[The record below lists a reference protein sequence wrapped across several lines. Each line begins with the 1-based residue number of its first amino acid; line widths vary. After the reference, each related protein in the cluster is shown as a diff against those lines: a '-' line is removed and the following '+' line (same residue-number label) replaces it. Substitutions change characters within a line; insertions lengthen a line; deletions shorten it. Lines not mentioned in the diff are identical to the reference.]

1 VEPVIAFARA
11 ATRWPGITPLLR
23 NPVSG
28 DFTGYSRRHVAGWR
42 NAPWGARRINVSQVD
57 SRADSES
64 NDAIT
69 GDFGFYR

>member
-1 VEPVIAFARA
+1 MAGYHTIVAQPSKRRFYRVLA
-11 ATRWPGITPLLR
+11 APRCRLEKRSL
-23 NPVSG
+23 
-28 DFTGYSRRHVAGWR
+28 
-42 NAPWGARRINVSQVD
+42 GARRINVSQVD